1 MGRETAEQAERRAA
15 WEERG
20 GSRHG
25 WVRDWAAG
33 TLHAAMYRARAW
45 QRMGEPLSGSQTPHL
60 NPRMDSRFAEQQPSG
75 RREKKV
81 RVVRDRK
88 SLFQPIYIPYWAN
101 NSCVLG
107 ATG

>member
-1 MGRETAEQAERRAA
+1 MGERQQSRQRGEQLGRKK
-15 WEERG
+15 G

-25 WVRDWAAG
+25 RVRDWAAG
-33 TLHAAMYRARAW
+33 TLLAAMYRARAW

-60 NPRMDSRFAEQQPSG
+60 NPRMYSRFAEQQPSG

-81 RVVRDRK
+81 RVVRDGK